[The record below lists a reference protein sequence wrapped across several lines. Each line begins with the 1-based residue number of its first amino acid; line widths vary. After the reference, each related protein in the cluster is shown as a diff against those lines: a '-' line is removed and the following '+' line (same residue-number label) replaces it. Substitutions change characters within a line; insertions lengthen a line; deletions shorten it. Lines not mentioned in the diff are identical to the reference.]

1 MDAWLSRIEQ
11 NNGIIPDNIGPNG
24 IIGERRNGQWWGGF
38 YGWGCYSGYNIM
50 FHSIAIAMECAFL
63 LSGGDQRFLKL
74 LRSQIQVPSYDTIIP
89 FMYAIDV
96 DSSCYFVIIASR
108 LHVDPQVLFDN
119 AKIDPATGA
128 LICPSRYGANGWEY
142 LNWNISTVSTLHP
155 MRECITRLL
164 LMRN

>member
-1 MDAWLSRIEQ
+1 MRVSAFWRRSE
-11 NNGIIPDNIGPNG
+11 IPQVATLTN
-24 IIGERRNGQWWGGF
+24 
-38 YGWGCYSGYNIM
+38 SG
-50 FHSIAIAMECAFL
+50 AI
-63 LSGGDQRFLKL
+63 
-74 LRSQIQVPSYDTIIP
+74 YDTIIP

-96 DSSCYFVIIASR
+96 DSSCYFVIIALR

-142 LNWNISTVSTLHP
+142 LNWNISTVSTLNP